1 MNHSP
6 PGAESPRRISA
17 RMPAPRT
24 ALGRL
29 LAIAAP
35 LLLAGGPASP
45 ALAARFNIY
54 TEAPGVHRVR
64 FEDLG
69 AEALPAGPIP
79 SASLGLTTSGRPVP
93 IHVSDGG
100 DGRFGPGDSF
110 EFLAERL
117 AGEFSPFN
125 DHTPF
130 NVYVLDPNSA
140 APARVV
146 SKTRSRSAAGSG
158 ASTASPYRSVR
169 RDERELLLLRFS
181 DHRRGEV
188 WYWTKLTYLDKEP
201 FRHRFDLPGLDTSSP
216 EPVRLRAAFR
226 GVSQPT
232 SKMAGVGDHRV
243 ELVLNERQVA
253 TDEWNGIVEGRT
265 VEVPGLSAAS
275 FHPDENTLEIRV
287 PARPQTNGDP
297 LVDVVALNWIEL
309 EYPRTALVPD
319 DRQESLVPSATG
331 GSASLQLES
340 PSGRPIV
347 AWSDSGDRRYTS
359 TPPRKAGP
367 VFRQGF
373 SGLSGEDAIWVVP
386 AGAERSPV
394 SVEPVREAGLASPS
408 RQADYVMIV
417 HPRLREAI
425 EPLARFHRERGLSV
439 AVVDVREIYDEFNH
453 GILHPRAIRDFL
465 ATADRTWR
473 RPAPRFVL
481 LVGDASWDSKN
492 RTLEDAVY
500 PDTVYRPAFKAS
512 FFTIQSTPYPERAKV
527 NHRNLIP
534 TWSYDTRDGHA
545 AGDNWF
551 AALGAPD
558 DLPRLA
564 IGRLPVTEPE
574 EVAAIVA
581 KTIAY
586 ARNPPVGPWR
596 RRGVWITNGT
606 EAMRRF
612 SDVLSKELAPR
623 GLGALK
629 VFPEKKEKDNA
640 VPKVRIREAFSD
652 GQLFVHFNGH
662 GGRFIWL
669 TALPRYDRSANDLFT
684 LADLDLLAP
693 TKRLPIVLSM
703 TCYSAP
709 FDHPS
714 ADSIGEK
721 LLRLPEKGAVAVVAA
736 SWRNAP
742 TLAMSRSLL
751 EELTTPGT
759 VGEAL
764 QRAKRR
770 TVDRDF
776 LEQYNVL
783 GDPALPVALPAWP
796 LALEVGKDA
805 CGPLSVRG
813 GLPGPRFD
821 GRLLVEWVDEKGD
834 VLESVE
840 LSARGAAFAVPLNDP
855 GKASRVR
862 GVSVYAWDER
872 AGIDGMGGAEIL
884 SEEVKKQDATRPEE

>member
-1 MNHSP
+1 
-6 PGAESPRRISA
+6 
-17 RMPAPRT
+17 MPARRT
-24 ALGRL
+24 AIGRL
-29 LAIAAP
+29 VVIAAP
-35 LLLAGGPASP
+35 ILLAGGAATPAHGGR
-45 ALAARFNIY
+45 LNIY

-69 AEALPAGPIP
+69 AGTPAAEWMP
-79 SASLGLTTSGRPVP
+79 SATLGLTTAGRPVP
-93 IHVSDGG
+93 IHVNDGG

-130 NVYVLDPNSA
+130 NVYVLDPDA
-140 APARVV
+140 KAPARVV
-146 SKTRSRSAAGSG
+146 STASRPGAASG
-158 ASTASPYRSVR
+158 ASASSSYRGVR

-181 DHRRGEV
+181 DLRHGEV
-188 WYWTKLTYLDKEP
+188 WYWTKLTYLDPEP
-201 FRHRFDLPGLDTSSP
+201 FRHRFDLPGLDRGSTA
-216 EPVRLRAAFR
+216 PVKLKAVFR
-226 GVSQPT
+226 GLSQPT

-243 ELVLNERQVA
+243 DIVLNGRQVA
-253 TDEWNGIVEGRT
+253 TGEWNGIVESRT

-275 FHPDENTLEIRV
+275 LHPDENTLEIRV
-287 PARPQTNGDP
+287 PARPQTGGDP
-297 LVDVVALNWIEL
+297 LVDVVALNWIEID
-309 EYPRTALVPD
+309 YPRTALVAD
-319 DRQESLVPSATG
+319 ERQERLVRPTTG
-331 GSASLQLES
+331 ESASNQLKNR
-340 PSGRPIV
+340 SGRPIV
-347 AWSDSGDRRYTS
+347 AWSESGGRRHAGS
-359 TPPRKAGP
+359 RPRRAGQVYP
-367 VFRQGF
+367 QSF
-373 SGLSGEDAIWVVP
+373 SGLSGEGAIWTVP
-386 AGAERSPV
+386 EGAELFPV
-394 SVEPVREAGLASPS
+394 AIEPVREAGLASPS

-425 EPLARFHRERGLSV
+425 EPLASFHRERGLSV

-465 ATADRTWR
+465 ATADRNWR

-492 RTLEDAVY
+492 RTLEEAVY

-512 FFTIQSTPYPERAKV
+512 FFTIQSTPYPEKAKL

-534 TWSYDTRDGHA
+534 TWSYDTHDGHA

-581 KTIAY
+581 KTIGY

-606 EAMRRF
+606 ESMRRF
-612 SDVLSKELAPR
+612 SDILSKELAPR
-623 GLGALK
+623 GLGAHK
-629 VFPEKKEKDNA
+629 VFPEAKEKDNA
-640 VPKVRIREAFSD
+640 IPKVRIREAFSD

-684 LADLDLLAP
+684 LADLDLLEP
-693 TKRLPIVLSM
+693 TPRLPIVLSM

-721 LLRLPEKGAVAVVAA
+721 LLRLPGKGAVAVVAA

-742 TLAMSRSLL
+742 TLFMSRSLL
-751 EELTTPGT
+751 EEMTVPGT

-770 TVDRDF
+770 TGDRDF

-783 GDPALPVALPAWP
+783 GDPALPVALPARP
-796 LALEVGKDA
+796 LALEVRSDA

-813 GLPGPRFD
+813 SLPVPEFD

-834 VLESVE
+834 VVESVE
-840 LSARGAAFAVPLNDP
+840 LPARGAAFAVPLNDP
-855 GKASRVR
+855 GKAPRVR

-872 AGIDGMGGAEIL
+872 TGIDGMGGAEVL
-884 SEEVKKQDATRPEE
+884 PEEVKNQDATRPEE